1 MYSRDDDEALALA
14 TEFKQTFSTD
24 VNIDFVGVWY
34 DLAVL
39 LVISADLL
47 PQGHSL

>member
-34 DLAVL
+34 DLTGL
-39 LVISADLL
+39 ITISAE
-47 PQGHSL
+47 